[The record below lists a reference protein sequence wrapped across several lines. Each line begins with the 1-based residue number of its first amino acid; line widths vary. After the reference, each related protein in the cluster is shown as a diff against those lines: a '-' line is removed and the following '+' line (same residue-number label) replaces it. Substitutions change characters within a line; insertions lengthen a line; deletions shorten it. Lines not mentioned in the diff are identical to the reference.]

1 MEWEQSGEEEWLPE
15 DLEAAYLR
23 ALEANDAVE
32 HEFAAADT
40 STANSD
46 SEAENSN
53 EDDAGVEESLEAAF
67 TQPPEANED
76 SDQSESDDD
85 SATTNEADSGE
96 DEQPDTTIDEQTEK
110 VADADQSSAENADG
124 DVDVES
130 NAGDDEEEGDPEILA
145 TIEPKSA
152 PRVTPHQVVEAAL
165 FVGGVSL
172 TVKKLA
178 SLLGADANNEKIEG
192 ILDELNSQYLT
203 ENRPYEVKLVEGGYR
218 LELRSEYDRVRNR
231 VYGLGPKEVKLSQ
244 DAVEV
249 LALVAYRQPIT
260 QSGIEKLGKG
270 TPGGA
275 LRQLLRRELIYIE
288 RGRSRKED
296 VKYHTTPRFL
306 SLFGL
311 GDLEEL
317 PQADELNLK

>member
-1 MEWEQSGEEEWLPE
+1 MTDTNDSELEFDNDEWLPE
-15 DLEAAYLR
+15 DLEAAYMR

-32 HEFAAADT
+32 HEFAVVDNPSAADQTTTDSDDESLAAAFAAQATEASASTDGLEVAQDAAVPITDEQVQSPNESDHSDSDTESTVTDKSDEAT
-40 STANSD
+40 STD
-46 SEAENSN
+46 QPAESP
-53 EDDAGVEESLEAAF
+53 LL
-67 TQPPEANED
+67 
-76 SDQSESDDD
+76 
-85 SATTNEADSGE
+85 ATTEA
-96 DEQPDTTIDEQTEK
+96 
-110 VADADQSSAENADG
+110 
-124 DVDVES
+124 
-130 NAGDDEEEGDPEILA
+130 
-145 TIEPKSA
+145 KST

-178 SLLGADANNEKIEG
+178 TLLGTDSNTNQIEE
-192 ILDELNSQYLT
+192 ILDELNAQYT
-203 ENRPYEVKLVEGGYR
+203 SENRPYEIKLVEGGYR

-260 QSGIEKLGKG
+260 KSTIEKLGKSS
-270 TPGGA
+270 PSGA
-275 LRQLLRRELIYIE
+275 LRQLLRRQLIRIE
-288 RGRSRKED
+288 RGKSRKD
-296 VKYHTTPRFL
+296 DIKYHTTPRFL